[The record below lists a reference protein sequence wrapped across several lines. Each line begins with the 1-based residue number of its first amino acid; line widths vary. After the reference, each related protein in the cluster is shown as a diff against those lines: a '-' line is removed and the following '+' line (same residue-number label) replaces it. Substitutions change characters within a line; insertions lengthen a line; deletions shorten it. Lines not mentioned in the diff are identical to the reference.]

1 MSSANSASG
10 MRDFM
15 EPSDYVLNF
24 TGCVPKSFADAAGI
38 SFLDFSGLS
47 GTHLFLDPEAGET
60 IRRKIAPFGAHGIH
74 FIDTGDY
81 HYLSK
86 LTAETAG
93 CPFVLVLADHHT
105 DMQEGAFGTALSCGD
120 WAGALLREN
129 KAAGCIL
136 IGPPGESI
144 RKIPEDIRSKVLPLQ
159 RECKDADWNRA
170 ADFCKKLPVYISIDR
185 DILRPDVFRTDWD
198 QGDFSMEELSSLLL
212 GVVGARR
219 CGVIGIDI
227 CGGLGAEMAA
237 YPESMRLNEKNNFD
251 LYQFA
256 ARLIG
261 RQ

>member
-47 GTHLFLDPEAGET
+47 GTHLFLDPEAGEI

-86 LTAETAG
+86 LT
-93 CPFVLVLADHHT
+93 
-105 DMQEGAFGTALSCGD
+105 GAFGTALSCGD

-159 RECKDADWNRA
+159 RECKDADRNRA

-227 CGGLGAEMAA
+227 CGGFGAEMAA